1 MRKVSKKKPRFD
13 CDVNGGIMVVA
24 ALRYALGRMTYVPG
38 AVQDWIKTYWDSLDS
53 NTKCVIIRD
62 VFEYLYNEFR
72 SSGNYEVPFGG
83 YDIREWE
90 KFAIDRYWLLD
101 YNERKYIDQELKNI
115 ATVLDSGIS
124 KDSKWLSTWMI
135 PKLYEHQNEL

>member
-1 MRKVSKKKPRFD
+1 MSKTKKKSSFN
-13 CDVNGGIMVVA
+13 CDVNGGIMVTC
-24 ALRYALGRMTYVPG
+24 ALRYSLGRMTYVPG
-38 AVQDWIKTYWDSLDS
+38 AVQDWIKTYWDNLDS

-115 ATVLDSGIS
+115 ATTLDRGQT

-135 PKLYEHQNEL
+135 PKLYENRHEL

>member
-1 MRKVSKKKPRFD
+1 MKKTKKKPSFD
-13 CDVNGGIMVVA
+13 CDVNGGIMVTC
-24 ALRYALGRMTYVPG
+24 ALRYSLGRMTYVPG

-62 VFEYLYNEFR
+62 VFEYLYDEFR
-72 SSGNYEVPFGG
+72 SSGKYEVPFGG
-83 YDIREWE
+83 YDVREWE
-90 KFAIDRYWLLD
+90 KFAIDRYWKLD

-135 PKLYEHQNEL
+135 PKLYEYQNEL

>member
-1 MRKVSKKKPRFD
+1 MAKTKKKPSFH
-13 CDVNGGIMVVA
+13 CDVNGGIMVTC
-24 ALRYALGRMTYVPG
+24 ALRYSLGRMTYVPG

-53 NTKCVIIRD
+53 NTKCVLIRD

-72 SSGNYEVPFGG
+72 SSGKYEVPFGG

-90 KFAIDRYWLLD
+90 KFAIDRYWQLD

-115 ATVLDSGIS
+115 ATVLDSGIG

-135 PKLYEHQNEL
+135 PKLYENHQNEL